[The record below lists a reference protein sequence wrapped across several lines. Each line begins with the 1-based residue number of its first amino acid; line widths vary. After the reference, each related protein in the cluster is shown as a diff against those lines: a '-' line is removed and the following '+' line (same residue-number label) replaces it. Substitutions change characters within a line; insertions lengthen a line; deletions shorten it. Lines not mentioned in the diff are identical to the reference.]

1 MMSPAAES
9 DCGARGASP
18 ATARLFHC
26 DVVDML
32 LQPALRSQTVGD
44 IRRFIGS
51 SRPDMAS
58 SYRLLTTFPQKQL
71 EDDTATIGDSG
82 LANAVVTQKL
92 T

>member
-1 MMSPAAES
+1 VVHVTASPAA
-9 DCGARGASP
+9 
-18 ATARLFHC
+18 ARLVRC
-26 DVVDML
+26 DVIDML

-44 IRRFIGS
+44 IRRFIAI
-51 SRPDMAS
+51 SRPDIAT

-82 LANAVVTQKL
+82 LANAVVMQKL